1 MKQILHTTF
10 QHHPRILLVNFSLPL
25 MSSSL
30 NMILI
35 HLRQSLLAQ
44 LLICWASVF
53 QTSLLNSL
61 LYLSQVLLDFISNFH
76 LVLGIFYFLIWLM
89 IVYLLEVF
97 SFLPFEISWL
107 NFIKFILNV
116 LIWL

>member
-10 QHHPRILLVNFSLPL
+10 QHHPRILLVNFPLPL

-35 HLRQSLLAQ
+35 HLRQSLFAQ
-44 LLICWASVF
+44 LLICWASIF

-61 LYLSQVLLDFISNFH
+61 LYLSQVLLNFISDFH

-97 SFLPFEISWL
+97 CFLPFEISWL

-116 LIWL
+116 LIWF